1 MKQTFLKSRGHRYM
15 EYIDKVRLNNLK
27 IKTSSAL
34 IAPPPTSLW
43 KPMIIQDVSLQR
55 LCWGYMSWK
64 VQTSYEDFF
73 DCIKLLPMFRID
85 LQDQRYSPILMYTV
99 FTFNYV

>member
-34 IAPPPTSLW
+34 IAPPPFLVEAHDH
-43 KPMIIQDVSLQR
+43 PRR
-55 LCWGYMSWK
+55 LSSTIVLGLYVMEGS
-64 VQTSYEDFF
+64 DF
-73 DCIKLLPMFRID
+73 
-85 LQDQRYSPILMYTV
+85 V
-99 FTFNYV
+99 